1 MEKIV
6 WQSVILVNEIWEYY
20 EYKKGKAYPTPT
32 SSKVTNRIKN
42 SNNIININNKSL
54 DKFIKYIER
63 FEEKNKNID
72 TSTNNTWE
80 L

>member
-6 WQSVILVNEIWEYY
+6 WESVILVNELWEYY
-20 EYKKGKAYPTPT
+20 EFKKGKAYPTPIPI
-32 SSKVTNRIKN
+32 KVTNRIKN
-42 SNNIININNKSL
+42 TNTSSIINKSL

>member
-6 WQSVILVNEIWEYY
+6 WESVILVNELWEYY
-20 EYKKGKAYPTPT
+20 EFKKGKAYPTPIPA
-32 SSKVTNRIKN
+32 KVINRIKN
-42 SNNIININNKSL
+42 TNTNNIINKSL

-72 TSTNNTWE
+72 TNTNNTWE